1 MKTKGYETERPHS
14 VDIGGIEGKT
24 SAWLGVMPS
33 HRVRVRDC
41 DEPPDEFKRAGIGVC
56 FKGKDKLIYIITS

>member
-14 VDIGGIEGKT
+14 VDIGGIERKT

-33 HRVRVRDC
+33 HRVRVRNC
-41 DEPPDEFKRAGIGVC
+41 DEPPEDFRRVGIGIC
-56 FKGKDKLIYIITS
+56 FKGKDKFKTINID

>member
-1 MKTKGYETERPHS
+1 M
-14 VDIGGIEGKT
+14 DIGGIEWKT

-33 HRVRVRDC
+33 HRVRVKNC
-41 DEPPDEFKRAGIGVC
+41 DEPPDEFKRAGIRVC